1 MHQAP
6 ACSAFGATGRAGAVL
21 HAMDSIAFRLIALLR
36 LAADYAQF
44 SLTPLEA
51 TPLLAVFHR
60 AARIALLSDR
70 RLILFYAYLHTTWD
84 IPCK

>member
-6 ACSAFGATGRAGAVL
+6 DCSVSGATGRAGVVL
-21 HAMDSIAFRLIALLR
+21 YAMESIAFRLVALLR

-51 TPLLAVFHR
+51 TLPLAAFTAPR
-60 AARIALLSDR
+60 ASH
-70 RLILFYAYLHTTWD
+70 F
-84 IPCK
+84 